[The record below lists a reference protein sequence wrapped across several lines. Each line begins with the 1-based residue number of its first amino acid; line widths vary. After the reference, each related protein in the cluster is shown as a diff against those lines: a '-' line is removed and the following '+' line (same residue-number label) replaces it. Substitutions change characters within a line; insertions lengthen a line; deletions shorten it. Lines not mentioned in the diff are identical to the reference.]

1 MKPHCIQ
8 KIKYLYA
15 HIYTVTVD
23 ILLFCTHETKISMNF
38 GVFCDLQCVYDQ
50 LSLFFK
56 AIGNIYIII
65 NYLHYYKCK
74 LYHGVLY

>member
-23 ILLFCTHETKISMNF
+23 ILLFCTHETKISMIF
-38 GVFCDLQCVYDQ
+38 GVFCDLQCVYD
-50 LSLFFK
+50 
-56 AIGNIYIII
+56 
-65 NYLHYYKCK
+65 
-74 LYHGVLY
+74 